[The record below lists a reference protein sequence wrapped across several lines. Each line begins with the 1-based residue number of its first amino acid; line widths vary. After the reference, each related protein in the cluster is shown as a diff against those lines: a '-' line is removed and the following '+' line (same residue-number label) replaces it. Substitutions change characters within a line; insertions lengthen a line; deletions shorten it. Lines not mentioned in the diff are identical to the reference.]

1 MPTFL
6 IKINVNSFAGHGG
19 TFTMEIKT
27 EGNDWIIKRPLIQKT
42 AHNTVPDGVCTTEKA
57 KNQLILT
64 GGRQSE

>member
-1 MPTFL
+1 
-6 IKINVNSFAGHGG
+6 
-19 TFTMEIKT
+19 MEEHLQWKLKT

>member
-1 MPTFL
+1 
-6 IKINVNSFAGHGG
+6 
-19 TFTMEIKT
+19 MEIKT
-27 EGNDWIIKRPLIQKT
+27 EGNDWIIKRRINTVLIQKA